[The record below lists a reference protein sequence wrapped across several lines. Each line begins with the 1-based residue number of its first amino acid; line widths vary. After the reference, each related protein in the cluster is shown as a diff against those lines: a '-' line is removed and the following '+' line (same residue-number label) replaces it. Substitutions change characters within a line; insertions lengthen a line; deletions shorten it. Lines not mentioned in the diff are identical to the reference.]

1 MRGAAARIYGDPRLP
16 RKTLQRFNVRTF
28 ERKERKMPVARYSAK
43 IDSDGRVRVIHI
55 FLGAN
60 EGMVEDLQK
69 KHADGC
75 KAYGP
80 ALKEENTIDID
91 VDVDTLPE
99 ADEESLTE
107 FLELDPEDELDGD
120 DEEEDEE
127 EEAEK

>member
-1 MRGAAARIYGDPRLP
+1 
-16 RKTLQRFNVRTF
+16 
-28 ERKERKMPVARYSAK
+28 MPLARYSAK

-60 EGMVEDLQK
+60 EGSVDELQD

-80 ALKEENTIDID
+80 AVKKDETIDID

-99 ADEESLTE
+99 ADEESIAE
-107 FLELDPEDELDGD
+107 FLDLDPEARIESGGEAEEHEAD
-120 DEEEDEE
+120 DEEDEE
-127 EEAEK
+127 DEDEDDE

>member
-1 MRGAAARIYGDPRLP
+1 
-16 RKTLQRFNVRTF
+16 
-28 ERKERKMPVARYSAK
+28 MPVARYSAK

-60 EGMVEDLQK
+60 EGMVEDLQA

-80 ALKEENTIDID
+80 ALKAENTIDID

-99 ADEESLTE
+99 ADEESLTA
-107 FLELDPEDELDGD
+107 FLDLDPEDELDGD
-120 DEEEDEE
+120 EDDDAEDHEEDEE
-127 EEAEK
+127 EVER

>member
-1 MRGAAARIYGDPRLP
+1 MAL
-16 RKTLQRFNVRTF
+16 
-28 ERKERKMPVARYSAK
+28 ARYSAK

-60 EGMVEDLQK
+60 EGMVDDLQE

-80 ALKEENTIDID
+80 ALAEENTIDID

-99 ADEESLTE
+99 ADEESIAE
-107 FLELDPEDELDGD
+107 FLELDPEAVVAGAGEPEEEDDDEED
-120 DEEEDEE
+120 DEEE
-127 EEAEK
+127 

>member
-1 MRGAAARIYGDPRLP
+1 
-16 RKTLQRFNVRTF
+16 V
-28 ERKERKMPVARYSAK
+28 PVARYSAK

-60 EGMVEDLQK
+60 ETAVDDLQE

-80 ALKEENTIDID
+80 ALKEDNTIDVD

-99 ADEESLTE
+99 ADEESLLE
-107 FLELDPEDELDGD
+107 FLEIEDAEEP

-127 EEAEK
+127 EEEPEHESLNDA

>member
-1 MRGAAARIYGDPRLP
+1 MAL
-16 RKTLQRFNVRTF
+16 
-28 ERKERKMPVARYSAK
+28 ARYSAK

-60 EGMVEDLQK
+60 EGSVDELQE

-80 ALKEENTIDID
+80 AVERAETIDID

-99 ADEESLTE
+99 ADEESIAE
-107 FLELDPEDELDGD
+107 FLDLDPDAKVTPDAEGPEDDGDEDD
-120 DEEEDEE
+120 DEEDDEE
-127 EEAEK
+127 